1 MNVLKAEH
9 VYKRIRR
16 KEILVDINLELCSG
30 KIYGFVGRNG
40 SGKTMLFRA
49 LSGLINIDS
58 GKISFNEKTLHKD
71 MEVLPNMGLTLE
83 NAGLYPELTGFQN
96 LKILSQIRKVISDI
110 DIKQSISKVGLNPDD
125 KRSFRKY
132 SMGMK
137 QRLIIAQAIM
147 EKPDIIILDEPTN
160 ALDEKGV
167 IEVRNIIEK
176 EKKRGAIILLASH
189 TRQDIDI
196 LADHFYILNQGN
208 IMEGSLFLI

>member
-160 ALDEKGV
+160 ALDESGV
-167 IEVRNIIEK
+167 IEVRNIIEE
-176 EKKRGAIILLASH
+176 EKQRGAIILLASH
-189 TRQDIDI
+189 NRQDIDI
-196 LADHFYILNQGN
+196 LADHIYILNQGN
-208 IMEGSLFLI
+208 IMEG

>member
-30 KIYGFVGRNG
+30 KIYGFVGRNS

-96 LKILSQIRKVISDI
+96 LKSDFRYRYKTI
-110 DIKQSISKVGLNPDD
+110 YIKGWTES
-125 KRSFRKY
+125 RR
-132 SMGMK
+132 
-137 QRLIIAQAIM
+137 
-147 EKPDIIILDEPTN
+147 
-160 ALDEKGV
+160 
-167 IEVRNIIEK
+167 
-176 EKKRGAIILLASH
+176 
-189 TRQDIDI
+189 
-196 LADHFYILNQGN
+196 
-208 IMEGSLFLI
+208 

>member
-1 MNVLKAEH
+1 MSVLKTEH

-96 LKILSQIRKVISDI
+96 LKILSQIRKVISDEE
-110 DIKQSISKVGLNPDD
+110 IKQSISKVGLNPDD

-160 ALDEKGV
+160 ALDESGV
-167 IEVRNIIEK
+167 IEVRNIIEE
-176 EKKRGAIILLASH
+176 EKQRGAIILLASH
-189 TRQDIDI
+189 NRQDIDI
-196 LADHFYILNQGN
+196 LADHIYILNQGK
-208 IMEGSLFLI
+208 IMEG

>member
-96 LKILSQIRKVISDI
+96 LKILSQNRKVISDI

-160 ALDEKGV
+160 ALDESGV
-167 IEVRNIIEK
+167 IEVRNIIEE
-176 EKKRGAIILLASH
+176 EKQRGAIILLASH
-189 TRQDIDI
+189 NRQDIDI
-196 LADHFYILNQGN
+196 LADHIYILNQGK
-208 IMEGSLFLI
+208 IMEG

>member
-189 TRQDIDI
+189 NRQDIDI
-196 LADHFYILNQGN
+196 LADHIYILNQGN
-208 IMEGSLFLI
+208 IMEG

>member
-137 QRLIIAQAIM
+137 QRLIIAQAII

-189 TRQDIDI
+189 NRQDIDI
-196 LADHFYILNQGN
+196 LADHIYILNQGN
-208 IMEGSLFLI
+208 IMEG

>member
-96 LKILSQIRKVISDI
+96 LKILSQIRKVISDV
-110 DIKQSISKVGLNPDD
+110 DIKQSILKVGLNPDD

-167 IEVRNIIEK
+167 IEVRNIIEE

-189 TRQDIDI
+189 NRQDIDI
-196 LADHFYILNQGN
+196 LADHIYILNQGK
-208 IMEGSLFLI
+208 IMEG

>member
-96 LKILSQIRKVISDI
+96 LKILSQIRKVISAI

-189 TRQDIDI
+189 NRQDIDI
-196 LADHFYILNQGN
+196 LADHIYILNQGN
-208 IMEGSLFLI
+208 IMEG

>member
-137 QRLIIAQAIM
+137 LRLIKAQAIM
-147 EKPDIIILDEPTN
+147 EKPDIIILDEPTVGL
-160 ALDEKGV
+160 AV
-167 IEVRNIIEK
+167 IPESPS
-176 EKKRGAIILLASH
+176 LPP
-189 TRQDIDI
+189 
-196 LADHFYILNQGN
+196 HFIPITSSLQL
-208 IMEGSLFLI
+208 MGSRLKLPT

>member
-58 GKISFNEKTLHKD
+58 GKISFNEKTLRKD
-71 MEVLPNMGLTLE
+71 MEVLPNMGLMLE

-189 TRQDIDI
+189 NRQDIDI
-196 LADHFYILNQGN
+196 LADHIYILNQGN
-208 IMEGSLFLI
+208 IMEG

>member
-1 MNVLKAEH
+1 
-9 VYKRIRR
+9 
-16 KEILVDINLELCSG
+16 
-30 KIYGFVGRNG
+30 
-40 SGKTMLFRA
+40 
-49 LSGLINIDS
+49 
-58 GKISFNEKTLHKD
+58 

-96 LKILSQIRKVISDI
+96 LKILSQIRKVISDV
-110 DIKQSISKVGLNPDD
+110 DIKQSILKVGLNPDD

-167 IEVRNIIEK
+167 IEVRNIIEE

-189 TRQDIDI
+189 NRQDIDI
-196 LADHFYILNQGN
+196 LADHIYILNQGK
-208 IMEGSLFLI
+208 IMEG

>member
-1 MNVLKAEH
+1 
-9 VYKRIRR
+9 
-16 KEILVDINLELCSG
+16 
-30 KIYGFVGRNG
+30 
-40 SGKTMLFRA
+40 
-49 LSGLINIDS
+49 
-58 GKISFNEKTLHKD
+58 

-189 TRQDIDI
+189 NRQDIDI
-196 LADHFYILNQGN
+196 LADHIYILNQGN
-208 IMEGSLFLI
+208 IMEG

>member
-110 DIKQSISKVGLNPDD
+110 DIKQSISKVGLNLDD

-137 QRLIIAQAIM
+137 QRLIIAQAII

-189 TRQDIDI
+189 NRQDIDI
-196 LADHFYILNQGN
+196 LADHIYILNQGN
-208 IMEGSLFLI
+208 IMEG

>member
-49 LSGLINIDS
+49 LSGLINIDL

-189 TRQDIDI
+189 NRQDIDI
-196 LADHFYILNQGN
+196 LADHIYILNQGN
-208 IMEGSLFLI
+208 IMEG

>member
-137 QRLIIAQAIM
+137 QRLIISQAIM

-160 ALDEKGV
+160 ALDESGV
-167 IEVRNIIEK
+167 IEVRNIIEE
-176 EKKRGAIILLASH
+176 EKQRGAIILLASH
-189 TRQDIDI
+189 NRQDIDI
-196 LADHFYILNQGN
+196 LADHIYILNQGK
-208 IMEGSLFLI
+208 IMEG